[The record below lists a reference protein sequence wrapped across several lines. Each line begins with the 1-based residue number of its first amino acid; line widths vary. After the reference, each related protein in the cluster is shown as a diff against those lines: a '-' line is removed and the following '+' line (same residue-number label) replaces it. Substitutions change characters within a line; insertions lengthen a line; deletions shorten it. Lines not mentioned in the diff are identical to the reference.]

1 MFSRA
6 VRAFKGAGDDEQFIE
21 KTYPKIDVKNGFNA
35 EKNFDRRRNKV
46 NDELK
51 LQARI
56 MARDYLKAHNVDAPS
71 LKEYSGT
78 NEDVLDKVAY
88 ASLVDYSFKTNDTGT
103 EVVKQPPE
111 QKGPLPINTLSK
123 LVGGWFAD
131 GRGSDVVG
139 GFHKLGSEIGDE
151 KVTVKFRFN
160 FEKSINNKD
169 LLIWQGKLPATPPPI
184 PPPVVA
190 NTNDKLIKIK
200 EAGRYRMTLADN
212 RMFEPFPNLR
222 IYYTNLVGSASL
234 LWMDIEKQDLHPI
247 LPTLERYYV
256 DPDEI
261 SAVQMWKGTALPDPP
276 NLLPTERVFGGRKST
291 RRRQRRSN
299 THRRIKQR
307 KQSRKNHTRR
317 RKSIRK

>member
-1 MFSRA
+1 MFSRV
-6 VRAFKGAGDDEQFIE
+6 VRYFKNAGDDKQIIE
-21 KTYPKIDVKNGFNA
+21 MTYPKIDVKNGFNA
-35 EKNFDRRRNKV
+35 EKNFDHRRNKV
-46 NDELK
+46 NKEL
-51 LQARI
+51 QSEARI
-56 MARDYLKAHNVDAPS
+56 MARDYLKAKKDKKENAPS
-71 LKEYSGT
+71 LRGSSSA

-88 ASLVDYSFKTNDTGT
+88 ASLVNYSFKKNGI

-111 QKGPLPINTLSK
+111 QKEPLPINTLSK

-151 KVTVKFRFN
+151 TVTVKFRFN

-169 LLIWQGKLPATPPPI
+169 LLIWQRKLTATPPPI

-190 NTNDKLIKIK
+190 NTNEHLVQIK
-200 EAGRYRMTLADN
+200 EATPNRFTLSDGRSFYPFNELKIYPDEKLGSRTEIFYRNAGKFKPQVSGGFSTLQLDELQ
-212 RMFEPFPNLR
+212 R
-222 IYYTNLVGSASL
+222 S
-234 LWMDIEKQDLHPI
+234 
-247 LPTLERYYV
+247 YV
-256 DPDEI
+256 DTSQIDSSREW
-261 SAVQMWKGTALPDPP
+261 AVT
-276 NLLPTERVFGGRKST
+276 GGRKST
-291 RRRQRRSN
+291 RRRQRQSN